1 MTMSSSRLS
10 YTAEY
15 EFMNKALA
23 EPKGVR
29 TPFEDRAAAY
39 TYRLRLNRARQLE
52 RKLNKDAFK
61 PGTKMHGA
69 SIYDELIFTIK
80 ISDPNT
86 EDQLFWVY
94 LEKVMAPSHVEA
106 IE

>member
-10 YTAEY
+10 YSAEY
-15 EFMNKALA
+15 DLMQKALA
-23 EPKGVR
+23 EPKGLR
-29 TPFEDRAAAY
+29 TPFEDRASAY

-52 RKLNKDAFK
+52 RKLNKEAFK

-69 SIYDELIFTIK
+69 SIYDELIFTIQ
-80 ISDPNT
+80 ISDEGT
-86 EDQLFWVY
+86 DDQLFWVY
-94 LEKVMAPSHVEA
+94 LKKALAPTHVET